1 MKNKT
6 YYQSVAIIFF
16 IIAIGHLARLAYG
29 WEAVIGDVVV
39 PMWTSGAAAAIAGY
53 LAVRGWQFSTKKGKR

>member
-16 IIAIGHLARLAYG
+16 LIALAHLARLAYG
-29 WEAVIGDVVV
+29 WEAVIEGVTI
-39 PMWTSGAAAAIAGY
+39 PMWTSAAAAAIAGY
-53 LAVRGWQFSTKKGKR
+53 LAVRGWQFSNKKGKR